1 MRLRPTLVSQTGPMP
16 WRIVLIL
23 VFLALVP
30 VEARGPL
37 ERERMMAG
45 VRIYYAPQNNLADID
60 RALIASAKTR
70 IDFAAYVLSDQT
82 IITALKD
89 AAGRGVA
96 LRIYFDP
103 DQPAAKN
110 PDRTTPFWSL
120 LRQRNVEARMKR
132 GGNDLMHLKSYQV
145 DGKVL
150 RSGSGN
156 FSFSGARRQDNDLI
170 LIESPT
176 AVAQF
181 MEQFEYMWMRRGS
194 DPFPQP
200 AER

>member
-16 WRIVLIL
+16 WRIALVLI
-23 VFLALVP
+23 FLALVP

-37 ERERMMAG
+37 ERERIMAG

-60 RALIASAKTR
+60 RALIASARTR
-70 IDFAAYVLSDQT
+70 IDFAAYVLSDQA
-82 IITALKD
+82 IINALQD
-89 AAGRGVA
+89 AAGRGVMV
-96 LRIYFDP
+96 RIYFDP
-103 DQPAAKN
+103 DQPALKS
-110 PDRTTPFWSL
+110 PDRAVAFRSL
-120 LRQRNVEARMKR
+120 LRLPSVQARMKL

-170 LIESPT
+170 VIESPT

-181 MEQFEYMWMRRGS
+181 MEQFEYMWTRRGS